1 MSHSRI
7 ARSGRPVGAVV
18 LAAAVVVA
26 TAGAALAAF
35 GDTDSVGSNLFAT
48 DVLDPPSALQLTPT
62 CTGATPGAVPTF
74 VANSQTTGFNGPVTV
89 TRPVGTQAG
98 DVLIAQITAD
108 DTNSVSA
115 PGWTLI
121 RQDKDVGEGFWQ
133 AILYRVAG
141 ASEPA
146 SYTLTPSQ
154 SAPGEIV
161 FGVNA
166 YRGVDTANP
175 INAQGGQITSA
186 FIATVTAPSI
196 TTTVA
201 NTRLVAFFG
210 RDGDQFLTAP
220 AAMTQRWALNG
231 ASLPQD
237 IASTSADQSFPAAGA
252 TGTRVATTTG
262 SNNGIGHLI
271 ALAPASTSGV
281 AGVNATWTATPSGFA
296 SGYRLQR
303 WRLGVLESEQ
313 VIGSGGTV
321 SASDGPL
328 TANATYE
335 YRLFAEFQNWTSSVV
350 ASSVTTSCGSA
361 PALAATVLWRRSGD
375 TSPRASTWD
384 GTNFTANAPTATMG
398 EWRVVQA
405 AASATRDEV
414 IAVGVNADGKS
425 TAEVRSNGTWSNPF
439 GASLGAPTVTTG
451 WGAEVAY
458 ESVSGDALLVWNN
471 GTTGTAGVSYRV
483 WDGTTW
489 SAAAT
494 ATTPVAGEPQQMHLA
509 ASPTS
514 DEMVLVVSDTS
525 QSWSAAMVW
534 NGSAWVDTDAVVLDG
549 PTGVNHADVG
559 VAYEQQTGRA
569 MVTYGRASP
578 TVRWRIW
585 DGLVWS
591 PESVLPNPGGVGGT
605 VVFTTLASD
614 PGSDR
619 LVMGV
624 ITDASST
631 WLTVWDGSA
640 WVDRKLAAGTGAS
653 APAAPNVAVG
663 FEGLSGD
670 AMAAYG
676 EATTNR
682 VQYRTW
688 SAGAGWTLQ
697 QDGPGLGSGLN
708 SMVLDPRPGSDHLA
722 LGVQTD
728 NRRLTYLIWD
738 GTGWAALALME
749 ADTGETGLQPF
760 AWVWR

>member
-1 MSHSRI
+1 MSHSRT
-7 ARSGRPVGAVV
+7 ARSGRPLGAVV

-35 GDTDSVGSNLFAT
+35 GDTDSVGANLFAT
-48 DVLDPPSALQLTPT
+48 DVLDPPAALQLTPT

-121 RQDKDVGEGFWQ
+121 RQDKDVGDGFWQ
-133 AILYRVAG
+133 AILYRVAV
-141 ASEPA
+141 ASEPV

-161 FGVNA
+161 FGVNT

-175 INAQGGQITSA
+175 VNAQGGQITSA

-196 TTTVA
+196 TTTMA

-210 RDGDQFLTAP
+210 RDGDEFLNAP
-220 AAMTQRWALNG
+220 ASMTQRWALNG
-231 ASLPQD
+231 ASLPED
-237 IASTSADQSFPAAGA
+237 IAGTSADQSFPTAGA

-313 VIGSGGTV
+313 VIGSAGTV

-335 YRLFAEFQNWTSSVV
+335 YRLFAAFQNWTSSV
-350 ASSVTTSCGSA
+350 ATSTVTTTCGSA
-361 PALAATVLWRRSGD
+361 PAMTATALWRRSGD
-375 TSPRASTWD
+375 MAPRASTWD
-384 GTNFTANAPTATMG
+384 GTNFTANTATATLG

-414 IAVGVNADGKS
+414 IATGVNTDGKS
-425 TAEVRSNGTWSNPF
+425 NVEVRSNGTWSEPF
-439 GASLGAPTVTTG
+439 GASLGGPTVTTR
-451 WGAEVAY
+451 WGVEVAY
-458 ESVSGDALLVWNN
+458 ESTSGDALLVWNN

-483 WDGTTW
+483 WNGTIW
-489 SAAAT
+489 SASTA
-494 ATTPVAGEPQQMHLA
+494 ATTPVAGEPQQLHLA
-509 ASPTS
+509 ANPNS
-514 DEMVLVVSDTS
+514 DEMVLAVTNGAGNDY
-525 QSWSAAMVW
+525 AMVW
-534 NGSAWVDTDAVVLDG
+534 NGSSWVTSDAVVLDPG
-549 PTGVNHADVG
+549 TGDDGTDSN

-569 MVTYGRASP
+569 MVTYGRDAT
-578 TVRWRIW
+578 TVRWR
-585 DGLVWS
+585 VWNGAAWS
-591 PESVLPNPGGVGGT
+591 AESVLAEPGGSVGH
-605 VVFTTLASD
+605 VRWTTLGPD
-614 PGSDR
+614 PGSNR
-619 LVMGV
+619 IALGV
-624 ITDASST
+624 ITDAAAT
-631 WLTVWDGSA
+631 WLAVWDGSA

-670 AMAAYG
+670 AMAVYG
-676 EATTNR
+676 EGTTNR

-688 SAGAGWTLQ
+688 TSGAGWTLQ

-728 NRRLTYLIWD
+728 NGRLTYLIWD
-738 GTGWAALALME
+738 GSGWAALALME
-749 ADTGETGLQPF
+749 TNTGETGLQPF
-760 AWVWR
+760 VWVWR